1 MMDDGRE
8 HVDRPIYDDDGE
20 MIVWPTLD
28 EDMEEFAEESEVA
41 TVAASDDTT
50 EDDTYYEV
58 PDTVEDDQ
66 DRIDVQVESI
76 EDEECQDAKIGDIQ
90 QAGEDYNEAMDRIVG
105 VLMQALS
112 TEEMTETMS
121 AELQDATNDME
132 TAKQTITDLCGD
144 PDTKVL
150 QTDPDTKIPQNLQEI
165 LETLTKDGKAPWLYI
180 DDEGNLL
187 LDGES
192 VPKLKVIEL
201 EAEKIKADYG
211 EFKDLT
217 TNNFTA
223 VNAKIDN
230 LDVGNLD
237 AVNATI
243 KNLQAD
249 LAHIGVLI
257 GNSATIKDIQNLLL
271 TSKNTTIENALI
283 KDAMIDTVSANK
295 INTGIINTNNVSIQ
309 SDDGSMLLQGNLQQ
323 FKDKAG
329 NVRIQIGKDAKGDF
343 TFTLY
348 GADGKG
354 QLINQNG
361 IQSSDAIKDGLIV
374 NAKVAD
380 NANISAG
387 KLDIASLFS
396 TMNESGY
403 TLKSSKIKFDDKD
416 QTLDV
421 LFNSLSTKVDNINT
435 ATGDISGLKTQV
447 STNTTNIG
455 IANGKIETLITNT
468 TIEDNGTTTT
478 LKNAFNSVKDTVDKH
493 EQTISSM
500 GSTLNSVSI
509 EYYVS
514 TSATSMQGGSWSTTT
529 PQWQE
534 GKYIWQRINY
544 GKVNGTTTYST
555 PVCIQ
560 GAKGEDGTGV
570 NILDKY
576 PSLEELKKAHPTGN
590 AGDCYTVNG
599 TLYTWSTSKN
609 DWIDCGNI
617 KGEKGDQGIQGI
629 QGIQGERGEQG
640 VQGVPGKDGKTT
652 YFHIKYSAN
661 PNGIPMSET
670 PNTYIGT
677 YVNYDPNDSAD
688 STVYT
693 WSRFEGEQGEQGI
706 PGTNGTDGKTYYL
719 HIKYSD
725 DGGKTFTSNNGE
737 TPGAYIGVYTDTND
751 KDSNSVTT
759 YTWSKIKGEKG
770 DKGDQGLQG
779 VPGTPGTDGVT
790 HYTWIRYADDINGT
804 GISNDPTGKTYIGFA
819 YNKETSTESN
829 TPTDYTWS
837 LIKGDKG
844 DTGVKGDRGEKGET
858 YYTWI
863 KYSDNA
869 DGTGLYD
876 TPKDTTMYIGIA
888 INKTTP
894 TESVNKTDYTWSK
907 FKGDKGDKGDRGQQ
921 GEQGI
926 PGTPGGK
933 GDPGEKGQSLVNS
946 TPQWYKSTSN
956 TTQTGGEWTTTM
968 PTAEKGYW
976 YWLRFKLDFENP
988 TETKYT
994 TPTLEQVYTKTSQ
1007 LEQSLDGF
1015 KTTVSNTYATNDSL
1029 GTVRND
1035 VSKVEQTA
1043 NSLTA
1048 KFTDGFDMGI
1058 IQQNASGIKVL
1069 HTSIDDNSY
1078 THMSPTGFYLKCK
1091 GTDIFK
1097 LESDGITMLGGI
1109 LSNGTIQGATII
1121 GSTFKN
1127 ESNTFS
1133 VDSEGN
1139 IVGAQIKG
1147 SEVVGDSFS
1156 VEGEL
1161 TADVIT
1167 ANKINSAQ
1175 YPSTLEDDIQISI
1188 NSGGSDDNELY
1199 DGVSF
1204 ATVTGALEALPK
1216 FLNGKVV
1223 DIWIQ
1228 KDVYENIDIRY
1239 FSSGRINLYLDG
1251 NTVYGYV
1258 RSYMSSIKV
1267 YVYGGYMK
1275 YETAKTGVIHPSTGC
1290 AVASRT
1296 ASLVGQESSCL
1307 NAYSLKIYGSDNA
1320 SGSATTIVGMACD
1333 SYASGYYKDLQ
1344 FINCDI
1350 GFRANAGG
1358 RIHAAGSS
1366 GVCSQYGFEAVSGGL
1381 ITIANSK
1388 QCGGNKSNTH
1398 VSSPGQIIAP
1408 TSVTYEGG
1416 NQTTD
1421 GNTAPTPTTSKTVT
1435 IKSNSGDTYRSSVYN
1450 NWKKDNTCR
1459 QGDYGYGDCNGCWF
1473 FGSQFNQFKDKSISK
1488 IELTIKRISGGSYAA
1503 VPIVVK
1509 THNYASRPSGK
1520 PSYGSS
1526 CGSVSIAVGNSG
1538 KLTITNSTILNA
1550 LSGGTIKGFGI
1561 QSAYNASSYA
1571 VCSGSVT
1578 MKVTY
1583 KE

>member
-1 MMDDGRE
+1 MVGDGQE
-8 HVDRPIYDDDGE
+8 HVERPIYDDDGE

-28 EDMEEFAEESEVA
+28 EDMEEFAEEPEVA
-41 TVAASDDTT
+41 TVAASDRAA

-66 DRIDVQVESI
+66 DRIDVQVEGI
-76 EDEECQDAKIGDIQ
+76 EDEECEDPKIGDIQ
-90 QAGEDYNEAMDRIVG
+90 QAGEDYNEAMDTIVG
-105 VLMQALS
+105 ILMQALS
-112 TEEMTETMS
+112 TEEMTDQMS
-121 AELQDATNDME
+121 ADLQDATINME

-144 PDTKVL
+144 PETKVL
-150 QTDPDTKIPQNLQEI
+150 QTDPDTKIPQDLQEL

-180 DDEGNLL
+180 DDDGQLL

-217 TNNFTA
+217 TKNFTA

-295 INTGIINTNNVSIQ
+295 INTGTINTNNVSIQ

-323 FKDKAG
+323 FKDKDG

-403 TLKSSKIKFDDKD
+403 TLKSSKIKFDDKN

-478 LKNAFNSVKDTVDKH
+478 LKNAF
-493 EQTISSM
+493 
-500 GSTLNSVSI
+500 NSVSI

-599 TLYTWSTSKN
+599 TLYAWSTSKN

-629 QGIQGERGEQG
+629 QG
-640 VQGVPGKDGKTT
+640 
-652 YFHIKYSAN
+652 
-661 PNGIPMSET
+661 
-670 PNTYIGT
+670 
-677 YVNYDPNDSAD
+677 
-688 STVYT
+688 
-693 WSRFEGEQGEQGI
+693 EQGEQG
-706 PGTNGTDGKTYYL
+706 P
-719 HIKYSD
+719 
-725 DGGKTFTSNNGE
+725 
-737 TPGAYIGVYTDTND
+737 
-751 KDSNSVTT
+751 
-759 YTWSKIKGEKG
+759 
-770 DKGDQGLQG
+770 QGI
-779 VPGTPGTDGVT
+779 PGTPGKAGTT
-790 HYTWIRYADDINGT
+790 YYTWIRYADTITGE

-819 YNKETSTESN
+819 YNKTTSTESN

-894 TESVNKTDYTWSK
+894 TESANKTDYTWSK
-907 FKGDKGDKGDRGQQ
+907 FKGDKGDKGQQ
-921 GEQGI
+921 GIQ
-926 PGTPGGK
+926 GGK
-933 GDPGEKGQSLVNS
+933 GDPGDPGEKGQSLINS
-946 TPQWYKSTSN
+946 TPQWYKSTSS
-956 TTQTGGEWTTTM
+956 TTQTGGEWTGTM
-968 PTAEKGYW
+968 PVAEKGYW

-994 TPTLEQVYTKTSQ
+994 TPTLEQVYTKTTS

-1029 GTVRND
+1029 GTIRND
-1035 VSKVEQTA
+1035 VSRVEQTA
-1043 NSLTA
+1043 NKIGWFISGTSSSSMTLTPDA
-1048 KFTDGFDMGI
+1048 LTVIANQLKVTGDMIVDG
-1058 IQQNASGIKVL
+1058 A
-1069 HTSIDDNSY
+1069 IDGK
-1078 THMSPTGFYLKCK
+1078 T
-1091 GTDIFK
+1091 
-1097 LESDGITMLGGI
+1097 IT
-1109 LSNGTIQGATII
+1109 GATII
-1121 GSTFKN
+1121 GSTFRN
-1127 ESNTFS
+1127 QGNTFS

-1161 TADVIT
+1161 TADTIT
-1167 ANKINSAQ
+1167 ANKINNAQ
-1175 YPSTLEDDIQISI
+1175 YPSTLDDDIQIEIDPS
-1188 NSGGSDDNELY
+1188 SGSDDVELTEGAVY
-1199 DGVSF
+1199 KTMGGVID
-1204 ATVTGALEALPK
+1204 ALPK
-1216 FLNGKVV
+1216 FLNGK
-1223 DIWIQ
+1223 
-1228 KDVYENIDIRY
+1228 
-1239 FSSGRINLYLDG
+1239 RINIWMRGDITENADFQNYTSGQIRLYLDG
-1251 NTVYGYV
+1251 HTLYGYI
-1258 RSYMSSIKV
+1258 RNYMSSAKLW
-1267 YVYGGYMK
+1267 VYGGWPGT
-1275 YETAKTGVIHPSTGC
+1275 EEGQIGVVHPDTGC
-1290 AVASRT
+1290 AVAGRT
-1296 ASLVGQESSCL
+1296 GSIISQESSSL
-1307 NAYSLKIYGSDNA
+1307 NTYSVKVYGSDNKHSDGQSNIVGYIGDAFA
-1320 SGSATTIVGMACD
+1320 SMYIKNTTLVNCEIGYRGSACA
-1333 SYASGYYKDLQ
+1333 
-1344 FINCDI
+1344 
-1350 GFRANAGG
+1350 
-1358 RIHAAGSS
+1358 RIHDASS
-1366 GVCSQYGFEAVSGGL
+1366 AGVCSEYGFQTTSGAF
-1381 ITIANSK
+1381 ITIANAAH
-1388 QCGGNKSNTH
+1388 CGGLTANTAQTL
-1398 VSSPGQIIAP
+1398 PGQIIQHAKA
-1408 TSVTYEGG
+1408 TFAGG

-1421 GNTAPTPTTSKTVT
+1421 PDKAPTTSTTKVIT

-1450 NWKKDNTCR
+1450 NWKQDNTAR

-1473 FGSQFNQFKDKSISK
+1473 FGTQFNRFKEKNITK
-1488 IELTIKRISGGSYAA
+1488 IELTIKRISGGVHAA

-1583 KE
+1583 TE

>member
-1 MMDDGRE
+1 MIGDGQER
-8 HVDRPIYDDDGE
+8 VDRPVYDDDGE
-20 MIVWPTLD
+20 IIIWPTED
-28 EDMEEFAEESEVA
+28 EEMEEFAEEAEVA
-41 TVAASDDTT
+41 TVATSDDTT

-76 EDEECQDAKIGDIQ
+76 EDEEYEDSKIGDIQ
-90 QAGEDYNEAMDRIVG
+90 QASESYDEAMDRIVSI
-105 VLMQALS
+105 LTQALS
-112 TEEMTETMS
+112 TEEMTEEMS

-150 QTDPDTKIPQNLQEI
+150 QTDPDTKIPQNLQEL

-192 VPKLKVIEL
+192 VPKLKVVEL
-201 EAEKIKADYG
+201 EAQKVKADLG

-230 LDVGNLD
+230 LNVGDLS

-243 KNLQAD
+243 KNLQSD

-295 INTGIINTNNVSIQ
+295 INTGTINTNNVSIQ

-403 TLKSSKIKFDDKD
+403 TLKSSKIKFDDKN

-421 LFNSLSTKVDNINT
+421 LFNSLSTKVDT
-435 ATGDISGLKTQV
+435 ANGDMSKLQTQV
-447 STNTTNIG
+447 TTNTTNIG
-455 IANGKIETLITNT
+455 VANGKIETLIADT
-468 TIEDNGTTTT
+468 TIEEDGTTTT

-514 TSATSMQGGSWSTTT
+514 TSAVALQGGSWSTTT

-576 PSLEELKKAHPTGN
+576 PSLEALKQAHPTGN
-590 AGDCYTVNG
+590 PGDCYTVNG

-609 DWIDCGNI
+609 DWVDCGNI

-629 QGIQGERGEQG
+629 QG
-640 VQGVPGKDGKTT
+640 P
-652 YFHIKYSAN
+652 
-661 PNGIPMSET
+661 
-670 PNTYIGT
+670 
-677 YVNYDPNDSAD
+677 
-688 STVYT
+688 
-693 WSRFEGEQGEQGI
+693 QGEQG
-706 PGTNGTDGKTYYL
+706 P
-719 HIKYSD
+719 
-725 DGGKTFTSNNGE
+725 
-737 TPGAYIGVYTDTND
+737 
-751 KDSNSVTT
+751 
-759 YTWSKIKGEKG
+759 
-770 DKGDQGLQG
+770 QG
-779 VPGTPGTDGVT
+779 P
-790 HYTWIRYADDINGT
+790 
-804 GISNDPTGKTYIGFA
+804 
-819 YNKETSTESN
+819 
-829 TPTDYTWS
+829 
-837 LIKGDKG
+837 
-844 DTGVKGDRGEKGET
+844 
-858 YYTWI
+858 
-863 KYSDNA
+863 
-869 DGTGLYD
+869 
-876 TPKDTTMYIGIA
+876 
-888 INKTTP
+888 
-894 TESVNKTDYTWSK
+894 
-907 FKGDKGDKGDRGQQ
+907 Q
-921 GEQGI
+921 GEQG
-926 PGTPGGK
+926 GK
-933 GDPGEKGQSLVNS
+933 GDPGNPGEKGQSLVNS
-946 TPQWYKSTSN
+946 TPQWYKSTSS
-956 TTQTGGEWTTTM
+956 TTQTGGEWTGTM
-968 PTAEKGYW
+968 PVAEKGYW

-994 TPTLEQVYTKTSQ
+994 APTMEQVYTKTTS

-1015 KTTVSNTYATNDSL
+1015 KQTVSNTYATNDDL
-1029 GTVRND
+1029 GTIRND
-1035 VSKVEQTA
+1035 VSRVEQTA
-1043 NSLTA
+1043 NKIGWFISGSSSSSMTLTDEALTVIA
-1048 KFTDGFDMGI
+1048 KQLKVSGDMIVDG
-1058 IQQNASGIKVL
+1058 A
-1069 HTSIDDNSY
+1069 IDGK
-1078 THMSPTGFYLKCK
+1078 T
-1091 GTDIFK
+1091 
-1097 LESDGITMLGGI
+1097 IT
-1109 LSNGTIQGATII
+1109 GATMV
-1121 GSTFKN
+1121 GGTFRN

-1139 IVGAQIKG
+1139 IVGAQIQG
-1147 SEVVGDSFS
+1147 SEVIGDSFS

-1161 TADVIT
+1161 TADTIT
-1167 ANKINSAQ
+1167 ANKINNAQ
-1175 YPSTLEDDIQISI
+1175 YPSTLDDDIQIEIDPST
-1188 NSGGSDDNELY
+1188 GSDDVELAEGAVY
-1199 DGVSF
+1199 QTIAGV
-1204 ATVTGALEALPK
+1204 LDALPK
-1216 FLNGKVV
+1216 FLNGKCVSIWMRG
-1223 DIWIQ
+1223 DIT
-1228 KDVYENIDIRY
+1228 ENADFQNY
-1239 FSSGRINLYLDG
+1239 TSGQIKFYLDG
-1251 NTVYGYV
+1251 HTLYGYI
-1258 RSYMSSIKV
+1258 RNYMSSAKLW
-1267 YVYGGYMK
+1267 VYGGWPGT
-1275 YETAKTGVIHPSTGC
+1275 EEGQTGVVHPDTGC
-1290 AVASRT
+1290 AVAGRT
-1296 ASLVGQESSCL
+1296 GSIISQESSSL
-1307 NAYSLKIYGSDNA
+1307 NTYSIKVYGSDNKH
-1320 SGSATTIVGMACD
+1320 SDGQSSIVGYIGDAF
-1333 SYASGYYKDLQ
+1333 ASMYIKNTTLVNCEVGYRGSG
-1344 FINCDI
+1344 C
-1350 GFRANAGG
+1350 A
-1358 RIHAAGSS
+1358 RIHDASS
-1366 GVCSQYGFEAVSGGL
+1366 DGVCSQYGFQTTSGAF
-1381 ITIANSK
+1381 ITIANAAH
-1388 QCGGNKSNTH
+1388 CGGLTANTAQTL
-1398 VSSPGQIIAP
+1398 PGQIIQHAKA
-1408 TSVTYEGG
+1408 TFAGG
-1416 NQTTD
+1416 SQTTD
-1421 GNTAPTPTTSKTVT
+1421 PGKAPTTSTKKTIT

-1473 FGSQFNQFKDKSISK
+1473 FGTQFNQFKGKSISK
-1488 IELTIKRISGGSYAA
+1488 IELTIKRISGGSYAGI
-1503 VPIVVK
+1503 PIVVK

-1550 LSGGTIKGFGI
+1550 LSNGTIKGFGI
-1561 QSAYNASSYA
+1561 QSTYNASSYA

-1583 KE
+1583 TE

>member
-1 MMDDGRE
+1 MIGDGQER
-8 HVDRPIYDDDGE
+8 VDRPVYDDDGE

-28 EDMEEFAEESEVA
+28 EDMEEFAEDPEVA
-41 TVAASDDTT
+41 TVAASDRAAEDDTV

-66 DRIDVQVESI
+66 DRVDVQVEGI
-76 EDEECQDAKIGDIQ
+76 EDEECEDPKIGDIQ

-112 TEEMTETMS
+112 TEEMTEEMS
-121 AELQDATNDME
+121 AELQDATNSME

-144 PDTKVL
+144 PETKAL
-150 QTDPDTKIPQNLQEI
+150 QTDPDTKIPQDLQEL

-192 VPKLKVIEL
+192 VPKLKVVEL
-201 EAEKIKADYG
+201 EAQKVKADLG

-230 LDVGNLD
+230 LNVGDLS

-243 KNLQAD
+243 KNLQSD

-295 INTGIINTNNVSIQ
+295 INTGTINTNNVSIQ

-403 TLKSSKIKFDDKD
+403 TLKSSKIKFDDKN

-421 LFNSLSTKVDNINT
+421 LFNSLSTKVDT
-435 ATGDISGLKTQV
+435 ANGDMSKLQTQV
-447 STNTTNIG
+447 TTNTTNIG
-455 IANGKIETLITNT
+455 VANGKIETLIADT
-468 TIEDNGTTTT
+468 TIEEDGTTTT

-514 TSATSMQGGSWSTTT
+514 TSAVALQGGSWSTTT

-576 PSLEELKKAHPTGN
+576 PSLEALKQAHPTGN
-590 AGDCYTVNG
+590 PGDCYTVNG

-609 DWIDCGNI
+609 DWVDCGNI

-629 QGIQGERGEQG
+629 QG
-640 VQGVPGKDGKTT
+640 P
-652 YFHIKYSAN
+652 
-661 PNGIPMSET
+661 
-670 PNTYIGT
+670 
-677 YVNYDPNDSAD
+677 
-688 STVYT
+688 
-693 WSRFEGEQGEQGI
+693 QGEQG
-706 PGTNGTDGKTYYL
+706 P
-719 HIKYSD
+719 
-725 DGGKTFTSNNGE
+725 
-737 TPGAYIGVYTDTND
+737 
-751 KDSNSVTT
+751 
-759 YTWSKIKGEKG
+759 
-770 DKGDQGLQG
+770 QGPQG
-779 VPGTPGTDGVT
+779 P
-790 HYTWIRYADDINGT
+790 
-804 GISNDPTGKTYIGFA
+804 
-819 YNKETSTESN
+819 
-829 TPTDYTWS
+829 
-837 LIKGDKG
+837 
-844 DTGVKGDRGEKGET
+844 
-858 YYTWI
+858 
-863 KYSDNA
+863 
-869 DGTGLYD
+869 
-876 TPKDTTMYIGIA
+876 
-888 INKTTP
+888 
-894 TESVNKTDYTWSK
+894 
-907 FKGDKGDKGDRGQQ
+907 Q
-921 GEQGI
+921 GEQG
-926 PGTPGGK
+926 GK
-933 GDPGEKGQSLVNS
+933 GDPGNPGEKGQSLVNS
-946 TPQWYKSTSN
+946 TPQWYKSTSS
-956 TTQTGGEWTTTM
+956 TTQTGGEWTGTM
-968 PTAEKGYW
+968 PVAEKGYW

-994 TPTLEQVYTKTSQ
+994 APTMEQVYTKTTS

-1015 KTTVSNTYATNDSL
+1015 KQTVSNTYATNDDL
-1029 GTVRND
+1029 GTIRND
-1035 VSKVEQTA
+1035 VSRVEQTA
-1043 NSLTA
+1043 NKIGWFISGSSSSSMTLTDEALTVIA
-1048 KFTDGFDMGI
+1048 KQLKVSGDMIVDG
-1058 IQQNASGIKVL
+1058 A
-1069 HTSIDDNSY
+1069 IDGK
-1078 THMSPTGFYLKCK
+1078 T
-1091 GTDIFK
+1091 
-1097 LESDGITMLGGI
+1097 IT
-1109 LSNGTIQGATII
+1109 GATMV
-1121 GSTFKN
+1121 GGTFRN

-1139 IVGAQIKG
+1139 IVGAQIQG
-1147 SEVVGDSFS
+1147 SEVIGDSFS

-1161 TADVIT
+1161 TADTIT
-1167 ANKINSAQ
+1167 ANKINNAQ
-1175 YPSTLEDDIQISI
+1175 YPSTLDDDIQIEIDPST
-1188 NSGGSDDNELY
+1188 GSDDVELAEGAVY
-1199 DGVSF
+1199 QTIAGV
-1204 ATVTGALEALPK
+1204 LDALPK
-1216 FLNGKVV
+1216 FLNGKCVSIWMRG
-1223 DIWIQ
+1223 DIT
-1228 KDVYENIDIRY
+1228 ENADFQNY
-1239 FSSGRINLYLDG
+1239 TSGQIKFYLDG
-1251 NTVYGYV
+1251 HTLYGYI
-1258 RSYMSSIKV
+1258 RNYMSSAKLW
-1267 YVYGGYMK
+1267 VYGGWPGT
-1275 YETAKTGVIHPSTGC
+1275 EEGQTGVVHPDTGC
-1290 AVASRT
+1290 AVAGRT
-1296 ASLVGQESSCL
+1296 GSIISQESSSL
-1307 NAYSLKIYGSDNA
+1307 NTYSIKVYGSDNKH
-1320 SGSATTIVGMACD
+1320 SDGQSSIVGYIGDAF
-1333 SYASGYYKDLQ
+1333 ASMYIKNTTLVNCEVGYRGSG
-1344 FINCDI
+1344 C
-1350 GFRANAGG
+1350 A
-1358 RIHAAGSS
+1358 RIHDASS
-1366 GVCSQYGFEAVSGGL
+1366 AGVCSEYGFQTTSGAF
-1381 ITIANSK
+1381 ITIANAAH
-1388 QCGGNKSNTH
+1388 CGGLTANTAQTL
-1398 VSSPGQIIAP
+1398 PGQIIQHAKA
-1408 TSVTYEGG
+1408 TFAGG

-1421 GNTAPTPTTSKTVT
+1421 PDKAPTTSTTKVIT

-1450 NWKKDNTCR
+1450 NWKQDNTAR

-1473 FGSQFNQFKDKSISK
+1473 FGTQFNRFKEKNITK
-1488 IELTIKRISGGSYAA
+1488 IELTIKRISGGVHAA

-1509 THNYASRPSGK
+1509 THNYTSRPSGK

-1550 LSGGTIKGFGI
+1550 LSNGTIKGFGI

-1583 KE
+1583 TE

>member
-1 MMDDGRE
+1 MIGDGQER
-8 HVDRPIYDDDGE
+8 VDRPVYDDDGE
-20 MIVWPTLD
+20 IIIWPTED
-28 EDMEEFAEESEVA
+28 EEMEEFAEEAEVA
-41 TVAASDDTT
+41 TVATSDDTT

-76 EDEECQDAKIGDIQ
+76 EDEECEDSKIGDIQ
-90 QAGEDYNEAMDRIVG
+90 QASESYDEAMDRIVSI
-105 VLMQALS
+105 LTQALS
-112 TEEMTETMS
+112 TEEMTEEMS

-150 QTDPDTKIPQNLQEI
+150 QTDPDTKIPQNLQEL

-192 VPKLKVIEL
+192 VPKLKVVEL
-201 EAEKIKADYG
+201 EAQKVKADLG

-230 LDVGNLD
+230 LNVGDLS

-243 KNLQAD
+243 KNLQSD

-295 INTGIINTNNVSIQ
+295 INTGTINTNNVSIQ

-403 TLKSSKIKFDDKD
+403 TLKSSKIKFDDKN

-421 LFNSLSTKVDNINT
+421 LFNSLSTKVDT
-435 ATGDISGLKTQV
+435 ANGDMSKLQTQV
-447 STNTTNIG
+447 TTNTTNIG
-455 IANGKIETLITNT
+455 VANGKIETLIADT
-468 TIEDNGTTTT
+468 TIEEDGTTTT

-514 TSATSMQGGSWSTTT
+514 TSAVALQGGSWSTTT

-576 PSLEELKKAHPTGN
+576 PSLEALKQAHPTGN
-590 AGDCYTVNG
+590 PGDCYTVNG

-609 DWIDCGNI
+609 DWVDCGNI

-629 QGIQGERGEQG
+629 QG
-640 VQGVPGKDGKTT
+640 P
-652 YFHIKYSAN
+652 
-661 PNGIPMSET
+661 
-670 PNTYIGT
+670 
-677 YVNYDPNDSAD
+677 
-688 STVYT
+688 
-693 WSRFEGEQGEQGI
+693 QGEQG
-706 PGTNGTDGKTYYL
+706 P
-719 HIKYSD
+719 
-725 DGGKTFTSNNGE
+725 
-737 TPGAYIGVYTDTND
+737 
-751 KDSNSVTT
+751 
-759 YTWSKIKGEKG
+759 
-770 DKGDQGLQG
+770 QG
-779 VPGTPGTDGVT
+779 P
-790 HYTWIRYADDINGT
+790 
-804 GISNDPTGKTYIGFA
+804 
-819 YNKETSTESN
+819 
-829 TPTDYTWS
+829 
-837 LIKGDKG
+837 
-844 DTGVKGDRGEKGET
+844 
-858 YYTWI
+858 
-863 KYSDNA
+863 
-869 DGTGLYD
+869 
-876 TPKDTTMYIGIA
+876 
-888 INKTTP
+888 
-894 TESVNKTDYTWSK
+894 
-907 FKGDKGDKGDRGQQ
+907 Q
-921 GEQGI
+921 GEQG
-926 PGTPGGK
+926 GK
-933 GDPGEKGQSLVNS
+933 GDPGNPGEKGQSLVNS
-946 TPQWYKSTSN
+946 TPQWYKSTSS
-956 TTQTGGEWTTTM
+956 TTQTGGEWTGTM
-968 PTAEKGYW
+968 PVAEKGYW

-994 TPTLEQVYTKTSQ
+994 APTMEQVYTKTTS

-1015 KTTVSNTYATNDSL
+1015 KQTVSNTYATNDDL
-1029 GTVRND
+1029 GTIRND
-1035 VSKVEQTA
+1035 VSRVEQTA
-1043 NSLTA
+1043 NKIGWFISGSSSSSMTLTDEALTVIA
-1048 KFTDGFDMGI
+1048 KQLKVSGDMIVDG
-1058 IQQNASGIKVL
+1058 A
-1069 HTSIDDNSY
+1069 IDGK
-1078 THMSPTGFYLKCK
+1078 T
-1091 GTDIFK
+1091 
-1097 LESDGITMLGGI
+1097 IT
-1109 LSNGTIQGATII
+1109 GATMV
-1121 GSTFKN
+1121 GGTFRN

-1139 IVGAQIKG
+1139 IVGAQIQG
-1147 SEVVGDSFS
+1147 SEVIGDSFS

-1161 TADVIT
+1161 TADTIT
-1167 ANKINSAQ
+1167 ANKINNAQ
-1175 YPSTLEDDIQISI
+1175 YPSTLDDDIQIEIDPST
-1188 NSGGSDDNELY
+1188 GSDDVELAEGAVY
-1199 DGVSF
+1199 QTIAGV
-1204 ATVTGALEALPK
+1204 LDALPK
-1216 FLNGKVV
+1216 FLNGKCVSIWMRG
-1223 DIWIQ
+1223 DIT
-1228 KDVYENIDIRY
+1228 ENADFQNY
-1239 FSSGRINLYLDG
+1239 TSGQIKFYLDG
-1251 NTVYGYV
+1251 HTLYGYI
-1258 RSYMSSIKV
+1258 RNYMSSAKLW
-1267 YVYGGYMK
+1267 VYGGWPGT
-1275 YETAKTGVIHPSTGC
+1275 EEGQTGVVHPDTGC
-1290 AVASRT
+1290 AVAGRT
-1296 ASLVGQESSCL
+1296 GSIISQESSSL
-1307 NAYSLKIYGSDNA
+1307 NTYSIKVYGSDNKH
-1320 SGSATTIVGMACD
+1320 SDGQSSIVGYIGDAF
-1333 SYASGYYKDLQ
+1333 ASMYIKNTTLV
-1344 FINCDI
+1344 NCEV
-1350 GFRANAGG
+1350 GFRGTGCA
-1358 RIHAAGSS
+1358 RIHDASS
-1366 GVCSQYGFEAVSGGL
+1366 DGVCSQYGFQVTSGAF
-1381 ITIANSK
+1381 ITIANAAH
-1388 QCGGNKSNTH
+1388 CGGLTANTAQTL
-1398 VSSPGQIIAP
+1398 PGQIIQHAKA
-1408 TSVTYEGG
+1408 TFAGG
-1416 NQTTD
+1416 SQTTD
-1421 GNTAPTPTTSKTVT
+1421 PGKAPTTSTKKTIT

-1473 FGSQFNQFKDKSISK
+1473 FGTQFNQFKGKSISK
-1488 IELTIKRISGGSYAA
+1488 IELTIKRISGGSYAGI
-1503 VPIVVK
+1503 PIVVK

-1550 LSGGTIKGFGI
+1550 LSNGTIKGFGI
-1561 QSAYNASSYA
+1561 QSTYNASSYA

-1583 KE
+1583 TE

>member
-1 MMDDGRE
+1 MIGDGQER
-8 HVDRPIYDDDGE
+8 VDRPVYDDDGE
-20 MIVWPTLD
+20 IIIWPTED
-28 EDMEEFAEESEVA
+28 EEMEEFAEEAEVA
-41 TVAASDDTT
+41 TVATSDDTT

-76 EDEECQDAKIGDIQ
+76 EDEECEDSKIGDIQ
-90 QAGEDYNEAMDRIVG
+90 QASESYDEAMDRIVSI
-105 VLMQALS
+105 LTQALS
-112 TEEMTETMS
+112 TEEMTEEMS

-150 QTDPDTKIPQNLQEI
+150 QTDPDTKIPQDLQEL

-192 VPKLKVIEL
+192 VPKLKVVEL
-201 EAEKIKADYG
+201 EAQKVKADLG

-230 LDVGNLD
+230 LNVGDLS

-243 KNLQAD
+243 KNLQSD

-295 INTGIINTNNVSIQ
+295 INTGTINTNNVSIQ

-403 TLKSSKIKFDDKD
+403 TLKSSKIKFDDKN

-421 LFNSLSTKVDNINT
+421 LFNSLSTKVDT
-435 ATGDISGLKTQV
+435 ANGDMSKLQTQV
-447 STNTTNIG
+447 TTNTTNIG
-455 IANGKIETLITNT
+455 VANGKIETLIADT
-468 TIEDNGTTTT
+468 TIEEDGTTTT

-514 TSATSMQGGSWSTTT
+514 TSAVALQGGSWSTTT

-576 PSLEELKKAHPTGN
+576 PSLEALKQAHPTGN
-590 AGDCYTVNG
+590 PGDCYTVNG

-609 DWIDCGNI
+609 DWVDCGNI

-629 QGIQGERGEQG
+629 QG
-640 VQGVPGKDGKTT
+640 P
-652 YFHIKYSAN
+652 
-661 PNGIPMSET
+661 
-670 PNTYIGT
+670 
-677 YVNYDPNDSAD
+677 
-688 STVYT
+688 
-693 WSRFEGEQGEQGI
+693 QGEQG
-706 PGTNGTDGKTYYL
+706 P
-719 HIKYSD
+719 
-725 DGGKTFTSNNGE
+725 
-737 TPGAYIGVYTDTND
+737 
-751 KDSNSVTT
+751 
-759 YTWSKIKGEKG
+759 
-770 DKGDQGLQG
+770 QG
-779 VPGTPGTDGVT
+779 P
-790 HYTWIRYADDINGT
+790 
-804 GISNDPTGKTYIGFA
+804 
-819 YNKETSTESN
+819 
-829 TPTDYTWS
+829 
-837 LIKGDKG
+837 
-844 DTGVKGDRGEKGET
+844 
-858 YYTWI
+858 
-863 KYSDNA
+863 
-869 DGTGLYD
+869 
-876 TPKDTTMYIGIA
+876 
-888 INKTTP
+888 
-894 TESVNKTDYTWSK
+894 
-907 FKGDKGDKGDRGQQ
+907 Q
-921 GEQGI
+921 GEQG
-926 PGTPGGK
+926 GK
-933 GDPGEKGQSLVNS
+933 GDPGNPGEKGQSLVNS
-946 TPQWYKSTSN
+946 TPQWYKSTSS
-956 TTQTGGEWTTTM
+956 TTQTGGEWTGTM
-968 PTAEKGYW
+968 PVAEKGYW

-994 TPTLEQVYTKTSQ
+994 APTMEQVYTKTTS

-1015 KTTVSNTYATNDSL
+1015 KQTVSNTYATNDDL
-1029 GTVRND
+1029 GTIRND
-1035 VSKVEQTA
+1035 VSRVEQTA
-1043 NSLTA
+1043 NKIGWFISGSSSSSMTLTDEALTVIA
-1048 KFTDGFDMGI
+1048 KQLKVSGDMIVDG
-1058 IQQNASGIKVL
+1058 A
-1069 HTSIDDNSY
+1069 IDGK
-1078 THMSPTGFYLKCK
+1078 T
-1091 GTDIFK
+1091 
-1097 LESDGITMLGGI
+1097 IT
-1109 LSNGTIQGATII
+1109 
-1121 GSTFKN
+1121 GSTMVGGTFRN

-1139 IVGAQIKG
+1139 IVGAQIQG
-1147 SEVVGDSFS
+1147 SEVIGDSFS

-1161 TADVIT
+1161 TADTIT
-1167 ANKINSAQ
+1167 ANKINNAQ
-1175 YPSTLEDDIQISI
+1175 YPSTLDDDIQIEIDPST
-1188 NSGGSDDNELY
+1188 GSDDVELAEGAVY
-1199 DGVSF
+1199 QTIAGV
-1204 ATVTGALEALPK
+1204 LDALPK
-1216 FLNGKVV
+1216 FLNGKCVSIWMRG
-1223 DIWIQ
+1223 DIT
-1228 KDVYENIDIRY
+1228 ENADFQNY
-1239 FSSGRINLYLDG
+1239 TSGQIKFYLDG
-1251 NTVYGYV
+1251 HTLYGYI
-1258 RSYMSSIKV
+1258 RNYMSSAKLW
-1267 YVYGGYMK
+1267 VYGGWPGT
-1275 YETAKTGVIHPSTGC
+1275 EEGQTGVVHPDTGC
-1290 AVASRT
+1290 AVAGRT
-1296 ASLVGQESSCL
+1296 GSIISQESSSL
-1307 NAYSLKIYGSDNA
+1307 NTYSIKVYGSDNKH
-1320 SGSATTIVGMACD
+1320 SDGQSSIVGYIGDAF
-1333 SYASGYYKDLQ
+1333 ASMYIKNTTLVNCEVGYRGSG
-1344 FINCDI
+1344 C
-1350 GFRANAGG
+1350 A
-1358 RIHAAGSS
+1358 RIHDASS
-1366 GVCSQYGFEAVSGGL
+1366 AGVCSEYGFQTTSGAF
-1381 ITIANSK
+1381 ITIANAAH
-1388 QCGGNKSNTH
+1388 CGGLTANTAQTL
-1398 VSSPGQIIAP
+1398 PGQIIQHAKA
-1408 TSVTYEGG
+1408 TFAGG

-1421 GNTAPTPTTSKTVT
+1421 PDKAPTTSTTKVIT

-1450 NWKKDNTCR
+1450 NWKQDNTAR

-1473 FGSQFNQFKDKSISK
+1473 FGTQFNRFKEKNITK
-1488 IELTIKRISGGSYAA
+1488 IELTIKRISGGVHAA

>member
-1 MMDDGRE
+1 MIGDGQER
-8 HVDRPIYDDDGE
+8 VDRPVYDDDGE
-20 MIVWPTLD
+20 IIIWPTED
-28 EDMEEFAEESEVA
+28 EEMEEFAEEAEVA
-41 TVAASDDTT
+41 TVATSDDTT

-76 EDEECQDAKIGDIQ
+76 EDEECEDSKIGDIQ
-90 QAGEDYNEAMDRIVG
+90 QASESYDEAMDRIVSI
-105 VLMQALS
+105 LTQALS
-112 TEEMTETMS
+112 TEEMTEEMS

-150 QTDPDTKIPQNLQEI
+150 QTDPDTKIPQNLQEL

-192 VPKLKVIEL
+192 VPKLKVVEL
-201 EAEKIKADYG
+201 EAQKVKADLG

-230 LDVGNLD
+230 LNVGDLS

-243 KNLQAD
+243 KNLQSD

-295 INTGIINTNNVSIQ
+295 INTGTINTNNVSIQ

-403 TLKSSKIKFDDKD
+403 TLKSSKIKFDDKN

-421 LFNSLSTKVDNINT
+421 LFNSLSTKVDT
-435 ATGDISGLKTQV
+435 ANGDMSKLQTQV
-447 STNTTNIG
+447 TTNTTNIG
-455 IANGKIETLITNT
+455 VANGKIETLIADT
-468 TIEDNGTTTT
+468 TIEEDGTTTT

-514 TSATSMQGGSWSTTT
+514 TSAVALQGGSWSTTT

-576 PSLEELKKAHPTGN
+576 PSLEALKQAHPTGN
-590 AGDCYTVNG
+590 PGDCYTVNG

-609 DWIDCGNI
+609 DWVDCGNI

-629 QGIQGERGEQG
+629 QG
-640 VQGVPGKDGKTT
+640 P
-652 YFHIKYSAN
+652 
-661 PNGIPMSET
+661 
-670 PNTYIGT
+670 
-677 YVNYDPNDSAD
+677 
-688 STVYT
+688 
-693 WSRFEGEQGEQGI
+693 QGEQG
-706 PGTNGTDGKTYYL
+706 P
-719 HIKYSD
+719 
-725 DGGKTFTSNNGE
+725 
-737 TPGAYIGVYTDTND
+737 
-751 KDSNSVTT
+751 
-759 YTWSKIKGEKG
+759 
-770 DKGDQGLQG
+770 QG
-779 VPGTPGTDGVT
+779 P
-790 HYTWIRYADDINGT
+790 
-804 GISNDPTGKTYIGFA
+804 
-819 YNKETSTESN
+819 
-829 TPTDYTWS
+829 
-837 LIKGDKG
+837 
-844 DTGVKGDRGEKGET
+844 
-858 YYTWI
+858 
-863 KYSDNA
+863 
-869 DGTGLYD
+869 
-876 TPKDTTMYIGIA
+876 
-888 INKTTP
+888 
-894 TESVNKTDYTWSK
+894 
-907 FKGDKGDKGDRGQQ
+907 Q
-921 GEQGI
+921 GEQG
-926 PGTPGGK
+926 GK
-933 GDPGEKGQSLVNS
+933 GDPGNPGEKGQSLVNS
-946 TPQWYKSTSN
+946 TPQWYKSTSS
-956 TTQTGGEWTTTM
+956 TTQTGGEWTGTM
-968 PTAEKGYW
+968 PVAEKGYW

-994 TPTLEQVYTKTSQ
+994 APTMEQVYTKTTS

-1015 KTTVSNTYATNDSL
+1015 KQTVSNTYATNDDL
-1029 GTVRND
+1029 GTIRND
-1035 VSKVEQTA
+1035 VSRVEQTA
-1043 NSLTA
+1043 NKIGWFISGSSSSSMTLTDEA
-1048 KFTDGFDMGI
+1048 LTVIANQLKVSGDMIVDG
-1058 IQQNASGIKVL
+1058 A
-1069 HTSIDDNSY
+1069 IDGK
-1078 THMSPTGFYLKCK
+1078 T
-1091 GTDIFK
+1091 
-1097 LESDGITMLGGI
+1097 IT
-1109 LSNGTIQGATII
+1109 GATMV
-1121 GSTFKN
+1121 GGTFRN

-1139 IVGAQIKG
+1139 IVGAQIQG
-1147 SEVVGDSFS
+1147 SEVIGDSFS

-1161 TADVIT
+1161 TADTIT
-1167 ANKINSAQ
+1167 ANKINNAQ
-1175 YPSTLEDDIQISI
+1175 YPSTLDDDIQIEIDPST
-1188 NSGGSDDNELY
+1188 GSDDVELAEGAVY
-1199 DGVSF
+1199 QTIAGV
-1204 ATVTGALEALPK
+1204 LDALPK
-1216 FLNGKVV
+1216 FLNGKCVSIWMRG
-1223 DIWIQ
+1223 DIT
-1228 KDVYENIDIRY
+1228 ENADFQNYTSGQIR
-1239 FSSGRINLYLDG
+1239 LYLDG
-1251 NTVYGYV
+1251 HTLYGYI
-1258 RSYMSSIKV
+1258 RNYMSSAKLW
-1267 YVYGGYMK
+1267 VYGGWPGT
-1275 YETAKTGVIHPSTGC
+1275 EEGQIGVVHPDTGC
-1290 AVASRT
+1290 AVAGRT
-1296 ASLVGQESSCL
+1296 GSIISQESSSL
-1307 NAYSLKIYGSDNA
+1307 NTYSVKVYGSDNKHSDGQSNIVGYIGDAFA
-1320 SGSATTIVGMACD
+1320 SMYIKNTTLVNCEIGYRGSACA
-1333 SYASGYYKDLQ
+1333 
-1344 FINCDI
+1344 
-1350 GFRANAGG
+1350 
-1358 RIHAAGSS
+1358 RIHDASS
-1366 GVCSQYGFEAVSGGL
+1366 AGVCSEYGFQTTSGAF
-1381 ITIANSK
+1381 ITIANAAH
-1388 QCGGNKSNTH
+1388 CGGLTANTAQTL
-1398 VSSPGQIIAP
+1398 PGQIIQHAKA
-1408 TSVTYEGG
+1408 TFAGG

-1421 GNTAPTPTTSKTVT
+1421 PDKAPTTSTTKVIT

-1450 NWKKDNTCR
+1450 NWKQDNTAR

-1473 FGSQFNQFKDKSISK
+1473 FGTQFNRFKEKNITK
-1488 IELTIKRISGGSYAA
+1488 IELTIKRISGGVHAA

-1583 KE
+1583 TE